1 MTIPAPTSVETTS
14 QRAAVVLRAEDVWK
28 SYDDGSIAVLKG
40 VAFDAVKGET
50 VALCGPSGCGKS
62 TLLHLFGGLDDPD
75 RGRISVNSVEVNRH
89 TSSLRLLRHEVG
101 FVFQLHNLIPDLTL
115 EENCLIPTVAA
126 GVPRATALARLR
138 DLAARTGLSHR
149 LNHRIQKLSGGER
162 QRTALCRALMNQP
175 RILLADEPTGSL
187 DEKTSSIIFDL
198 LLDVVAK
205 EGVTLVMATH
215 DRALAQRCDRLVE
228 MRDGRIYDGRSY
240 DGGIYE
246 PQPV

>member
-1 MTIPAPTSVETTS
+1 MTTPGPISGAQPP
-14 QRAAVVLRAEDVWK
+14 VVLRADDVWK
-28 SYDDGSIAVLKG
+28 SYDSGTINVLNG
-40 VAFDAVKGET
+40 VDFTALKGET

-62 TLLHLFGGLDDPD
+62 TLLHLLGGLDEAD
-75 RGRISVNSVEVNRH
+75 RGRIAVNNVELNRH

-126 GVPRATALARLR
+126 GVPRKLALARMR
-138 DLAARTGLSHR
+138 DLTERTGLSHR
-149 LNHRIQKLSGGER
+149 LHQRIQKLSGGER
-162 QRTALCRALMNQP
+162 QRTALCRALMNKP

-187 DEKTSSIIFDL
+187 DEKTSWIIFDL

-215 DRALAQRCDRLVE
+215 DRSLAQRCNRLLD
-228 MRDGRIYDGRSY
+228 MRDGRIYGPES
-240 DGGIYE
+240 
-246 PQPV
+246 V